1 MFDRTPIDG
10 FQWIDDAAN
19 AAAAELREAA
29 VLLPV
34 VGHSDWVWQM
44 CCVSNGRFLA
54 GYDWDSLVFVPEG
67 VVVGLRR
74 GAFTQGSPQPPD
86 APVEGAARA
95 RLGRGGEASARMRSR
110 RPSVTPSTPSRW
122 VRCYNARCQI
132 DNQVRR
138 ARATPDGSFIEQ
150 LAIESSRN

>member
-1 MFDRTPIDG
+1 MRPSK
-10 FQWIDDAAN
+10 
-19 AAAAELREAA
+19 E
-29 VLLPV
+29 
-34 VGHSDWVWQM
+34 
-44 CCVSNGRFLA
+44 
-54 GYDWDSLVFVPEG
+54 
-67 VVVGLRR
+67 
-74 GAFTQGSPQPPD
+74 
-86 APVEGAARA
+86 AARA
-95 RLGRGGEASARMRSR
+95 RLRRGGEAARGIRSR